1 MTSIPPVST
10 SPAATPLP
18 KWVGVLAAI
27 GVLAGSAQ
35 AALADPAV
43 SAFVS
48 PKFAAVIASI
58 CGVIILLSHSL
69 TGTGGK

>member
-1 MTSIPPVST
+1 MTGIPPTPTPPIS
-10 SPAATPLP
+10 PLP

-43 SAFVS
+43 STFIS
-48 PKFAAVIASI
+48 PKVAAVIASI
-58 CGVIILLSHSL
+58 CGLLILLSHSL